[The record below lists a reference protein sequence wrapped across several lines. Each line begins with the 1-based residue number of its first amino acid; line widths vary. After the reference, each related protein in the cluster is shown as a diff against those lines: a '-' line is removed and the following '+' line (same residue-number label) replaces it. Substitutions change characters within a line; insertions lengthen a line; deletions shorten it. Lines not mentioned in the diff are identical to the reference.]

1 MYLNIGMHDTETPL
15 VLERETVI
23 PNKEG
28 LHFRPIMQFVD
39 AASRFSAQVRVHCE
53 ERDADG
59 RSPMELLMLM
69 ATQGTKIKVV
79 ADGIDATEALDALV
93 ALIEAGF
100 NED

>member
-1 MYLNIGMHDTETPL
+1 MEQPIVAARDAI
-15 VLERETVI
+15 I

-39 AASRFSAQVRVHCE
+39 IASRFSARVRVHCE
-53 ERDADG
+53 DREADG
-59 RSPMELLMLM
+59 CSPMELLMLM
-69 ATQGTKIKVV
+69 ATQGTRVRVV
-79 ADGIDATEALDALV
+79 VEGADAAAALDSLV

>member
-1 MYLNIGMHDTETPL
+1 MRDTEIPV

-39 AASRFSAQVRVHCE
+39 IASRFSAHVTVHCE
-53 ERDADG
+53 DRNADG

-69 ATQGTKIKVV
+69 ATQGTRIKVAANG
-79 ADGIDATEALDALV
+79 ADAAEALDALL
-93 ALIEAGF
+93 ALVEAGF

>member
-1 MYLNIGMHDTETPL
+1 MQDAESPL

-39 AASRFSAQVRVHCE
+39 AASRFSARVKVHCE
-53 ERDADG
+53 DRDADAC
-59 RSPMELLMLM
+59 SPMELLMLM
-69 ATQGTKIKVV
+69 AVQGTRVKVV
-79 ADGIDATEALDALV
+79 ATGADAAEAIDTLV
-93 ALIEAGF
+93 GLIDAGF

>member
-1 MYLNIGMHDTETPL
+1 MRNTETPM

-39 AASRFSAQVRVHCE
+39 TASRFSAHVTVHCE
-53 ERDADG
+53 DRDADG

-69 ATQGTKIKVV
+69 ATQGTRIKVA
-79 ADGIDATEALDALV
+79 ADGADAAEALDALL

-100 NED
+100 NEE

>member
-1 MYLNIGMHDTETPL
+1 MHETETS
-15 VLERETVI
+15 VALEKETVI

-39 AASRFSAQVRVHCE
+39 IATRFSAQVTVQCE
-53 ERDADG
+53 DRGADAT
-59 RSPMELLMLM
+59 SPMELLMLM
-69 ATQGTKIKVV
+69 ATQGTKVTVV
-79 ADGIDATEALDALV
+79 ADGADAAEALDALV

>member
-1 MYLNIGMHDTETPL
+1 MRDTETPV

-39 AASRFSAQVRVHCE
+39 IASRFSAHVTVHCE
-53 ERDADG
+53 DRDADG

-69 ATQGTKIKVV
+69 ATQGTKIKVAANG
-79 ADGIDATEALDALV
+79 ADAAEALEALV
-93 ALIEAGF
+93 ALIDAGF

>member
-1 MYLNIGMHDTETPL
+1 MEQPI
-15 VLERETVI
+15 VQERDTVI

-39 AASRFSAQVRVHCE
+39 IASRYSAKVRVHCE
-53 ERDADG
+53 DREADG
-59 RSPMELLMLM
+59 CSPMELLMLM

-79 ADGIDATEALDALV
+79 AEGADAAAALDSLV
-93 ALIEAGF
+93 ALIDAGF

>member
-1 MYLNIGMHDTETPL
+1 MHDAESPV

-39 AASRFSAQVRVHCE
+39 AASRFSARVTVHCE
-53 ERDADG
+53 DRDADAS
-59 RSPMELLMLM
+59 SPMELLMLM
-69 ATQGTKIKVV
+69 ATQGTRLKVV
-79 ADGIDATEALDALV
+79 ARGADAAEALDALV

>member
-1 MYLNIGMHDTETPL
+1 MRNAETPV

-39 AASRFSAQVRVHCE
+39 IASRFSARVTVRCE
-53 ERDADG
+53 DRDADG
-59 RSPMELLMLM
+59 CSPMELLMLM
-69 ATQGTKIKVV
+69 ATQGTKLRVV
-79 ADGIDATEALDALV
+79 ASGADAAEALDALV